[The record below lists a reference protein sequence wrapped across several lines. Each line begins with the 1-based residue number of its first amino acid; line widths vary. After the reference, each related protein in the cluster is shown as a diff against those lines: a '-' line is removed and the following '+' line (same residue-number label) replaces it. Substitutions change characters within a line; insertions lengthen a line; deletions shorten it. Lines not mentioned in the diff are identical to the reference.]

1 LRYWDSSAV
10 VPLILRQESTARAR
24 EWLREDPVMLV
35 WWSTEIECVSAIAR
49 IERERQ
55 GVSSAINLSLTKLK
69 KLASSWQEVQPT
81 INVKEQSMRLLRVHS
96 LRSADALQLAA
107 AFVASEY
114 RPSSIDFVCLD
125 SRLADAAQREGFSLL
140 Q

>member
-1 LRYWDSSAV
+1 
-10 VPLILRQESTARAR
+10 
-24 EWLREDPVMLV
+24 MLV

-81 INVKEQSMRLLRVHS
+81 INVKEQSLRLLRVHS